1 MKIDQG
7 CKSSY
12 NYRYQGY
19 LPETI
24 RRKAA
29 KKFAMTGFPWIR
41 YITMTG
47 FPIFADGVSNDF
59 DGDSNEKFCYDG
71 VSMHPIHY
79 DDEVSNFWW
88 RGFQRLDSRYDGD
101 SNYFFFSIDEDL
113 NEFVSSI
120 PLTRFI
126 AIFLSFYHHPKEF
139 TKKSLFEFKY
149 GYFASKCKKEVR
161 WGRGGLLGKV
171 DHPKMIREGITL
183 LVFFYSSLK
192 CFPLG
197 I

>member
-1 MKIDQG
+1 MNSIHYD
-7 CKSSY
+7 
-12 NYRYQGY
+12 
-19 LPETI
+19 
-24 RRKAA
+24 
-29 KKFAMTGFPWIR
+29 
-41 YITMTG
+41 
-47 FPIFADGVSNDF
+47 DGVSN
-59 DGDSNEKFCYDG
+59 FCRRG
-71 VSMHPIHY
+71 
-79 DDEVSNFWW
+79 FQWFW
-88 RGFQRLDSRYDGD
+88 RGFQRKILLWRGFHASHSLRWRGFQFLLTGIPTIRQ
-101 SNYFFFSIDEDL
+101 SVWRGFQLFFFSIDEDL

-126 AIFLSFYHHPKEF
+126 AIFLSFNHHPKEF